1 MFDSY
6 FSATIA
12 PDPLLWSQHD
22 PWLVALSVLVSMG
35 ASAVAL
41 HMAALARAAESRGLR
56 QLALGSG
63 ALALGSGV
71 WTMHY
76 IGMLAF
82 AVCGQGR
89 FDPGM
94 TALSVLPSLGA
105 SWVALRMLVR
115 ERVRAPVL
123 LGSGVLV
130 GAGIGAMHY
139 IGMAASELAP
149 LMRYDARGFALSIVV
164 AVLLAVLA
172 LWVRFGLQQRLRVGT
187 APVTVLAGGVMG
199 LAIAGMHYTGMAAL
213 RFTDAVSPITVPA
226 TQLRR
231 SLRQRT
237 TRSSPKRT
245 HSATMASNTATSTD
259 AANIQGS

>member
-41 HMAALARAAESRGLR
+41 HMAALARAAESRGSR

-164 AVLLAVLA
+164 AVLLAVLVGELIERA
-172 LWVRFGLQQRLRVGT
+172 VRPHRREN
-187 APVTVLAGGVMG
+187 
-199 LAIAGMHYTGMAAL
+199 
-213 RFTDAVSPITVPA
+213 RDAVDTPVRKEET
-226 TQLRR
+226 
-231 SLRQRT
+231 
-237 TRSSPKRT
+237 KK
-245 HSATMASNTATSTD
+245 
-259 AANIQGS
+259 